1 MQKTLG
7 FTLLELL
14 ITIVI
19 LGVLVTLAAPNFQQ
33 MIEKNQITTTTNDMV
48 AALLLARSTAVTQG
62 QDVVV
67 AKVTE
72 WDNGWTVTDAANKVI
87 LRHEPTSSR
96 LSITSVGTKLDNALT
111 YTAHG
116 KISTALVPGT
126 DFFKISIGN
135 HETCVNFSASGRP
148 ATGDCP

>member
-14 ITIVI
+14 ISIVI
-19 LGVLVTLAAPNFQQ
+19 LGVLVSLATPSFKQ

-48 AALLLARSTAVTQG
+48 SALLLARSTAVTQG

-67 AKVTE
+67 AKITK
-72 WDNGWTVTDAANKVI
+72 WDDGWTVTDADNKVI
-87 LRHEPTSSR
+87 LRHNPTSSK
-96 LSITSVGTKLDNALT
+96 LSITSVGDKLVNALT
-111 YTAHG
+111 YTAQG

-126 DFFKISIGN
+126 DYFKVSIGN
-135 HETCVNFSASGRP
+135 HKTCVNFSASGRP
-148 ATGDCP
+148 VTGNCP